1 MRQLLDR
8 HLAETGRDI
17 RLQVD
22 GGVKVENVRQI
33 VAAGADTLVA
43 GSAIFGQPDYL
54 ATIRRFRME
63 LKLNE
68 CCA

>member
-1 MRQLLDR
+1 MRQRLDR

-22 GGVKVENVRQI
+22 GGVKVKKVRQV

-54 ATIRRFRME
+54 ATIWRFRME
-63 LKLNE
+63 LQFTE
-68 CCA
+68 CGA